1 MGLRSILRSCYRPDG
16 AHGHR
21 LGAGDDA
28 VTRGGR
34 RRRGGRAAEPDSPPV
49 RLSIRFDADAD
60 ETGKDRSHPKQRQ
73 RELVNS
79 SSPQH
84 GEGRRATAYG
94 SASDGPRAQMPVRI
108 HERRPTG
115 QCSAIMDD
123 SQARHPSNTQHAEP
137 MTGTQAPIGTQQ
149 SVMAS
154 SCLWPVNVNTL
165 TNPPPTT
172 GPAPSVQHGNPNSRQ
187 PNNNNVV
194 RTSSTTSSVSPRS
207 SRRGL
212 VPSPLLRRIAGSST
226 PMTRTQVR
234 EVIATIGQL
243 FPHIPYAVC
252 GHSAMMWYGD
262 TPLKRPAHVSLV
274 CPPDSLAPLL
284 RWAVAKGL
292 PLCDRWESN
301 GNDNCNGGTGGGE
314 GVGFCVPTA
323 ADGIPRP
330 VRVRPYDGFFT
341 TLRALPAKDA
351 FGACILTLPCLADAV
366 ATDYVR
372 ALGGGDYRA
381 IVLRAGDV
389 FWLLRKMAALKGGD
403 ERQAL
408 TPERAPMFASAR
420 FLQPFTASH
429 VYSVDL
435 LHRAGL
441 DLSKVPGL
449 ALPSGC
455 GDHRLSV
462 AERGRPSEPEGGSG
476 NKVRILSSRLQQRRR
491 RRRQRR
497 GRGRRAPPA
506 RVVSADLAAGHQ
518 LHHQQRGLPP
528 AFPTKQPIPVR
539 EAASQTIPRHSP
551 QQPGAPCPDP
561 LHDRDGIG
569 AGPRHG
575 SALGQ
580 DEARAPR
587 PNLRLSHVGHFLCAV
602 ARFHL
607 MGEIHSLKRQVL
619 ALEALHGLRSP
630 LSPTTPQRQEVDT
643 VDPAVE
649 HRPINKTP
657 PPISQPIPSQQDQ
670 QHPRTA
676 ANPLSSSPS
685 TSTSTSTSTKRHIHF
700 DALTLSKPILPRRR
714 SCYTKPATSHLRP
727 PHHRGTSTT
736 TATTTQ
742 PSSHT
747 RGGAPAI
754 IPARPTGGMPL
765 SQLGSIRRSRAWP
778 SVKREIIAR
787 KKSPPVSSDDT
798 AASGGTTTTTTSG
811 SDSAAMSS
819 TSGEASSCDSRA
831 TDEGK

>member
-1 MGLRSILRSCYRPDG
+1 
-16 AHGHR
+16 
-21 LGAGDDA
+21 
-28 VTRGGR
+28 
-34 RRRGGRAAEPDSPPV
+34 
-49 RLSIRFDADAD
+49 
-60 ETGKDRSHPKQRQ
+60 
-73 RELVNS
+73 
-79 SSPQH
+79 
-84 GEGRRATAYG
+84 
-94 SASDGPRAQMPVRI
+94 
-108 HERRPTG
+108 
-115 QCSAIMDD
+115 MDD

-408 TPERAPMFASAR
+408 TPERAPVFASAR

-455 GDHRLSV
+455 G
-462 AERGRPSEPEGGSG
+462 
-476 NKVRILSSRLQQRRR
+476 
-491 RRRQRR
+491 
-497 GRGRRAPPA
+497 
-506 RVVSADLAAGHQ
+506 HQ

-551 QQPGAPCPDP
+551 QQPEAPCPDP

-569 AGPRHG
+569 AGPRYG

-587 PNLRLSHVGHFLCAV
+587 ANLRLSHVGHFLCAV

-630 LSPTTPQRQEVDT
+630 FSPTTPRREDVDT
-643 VDPAVE
+643 ADPAVE
-649 HRPINKTP
+649 HRPITKTP
-657 PPISQPIPSQQDQ
+657 PPLSQPIPSQPHH
-670 QHPRTA
+670 QHPPTTN
-676 ANPLSSSPS
+676 NPPSSSPS
-685 TSTSTSTSTKRHIHF
+685 TTSSTKRHIHF

-714 SCYTKPATSHLRP
+714 SCYTKPASSHLRP
-727 PHHRGTSTT
+727 THHRAKST
-736 TATTTQ
+736 ALTTQ
-742 PSSHT
+742 PSSRT
-747 RGGAPAI
+747 RGGAAAI
-754 IPARPTGGMPL
+754 TPARPTGGLPL

-787 KKSPPVSSDDT
+787 KRSPPVSSDDT
-798 AASGGTTTTTTSG
+798 AASGGTTTTTSG
-811 SDSAAMSS
+811 SDSATMSS
-819 TSGEASSCDSRA
+819 SSGEASSCDSRA
-831 TDEGK
+831 TDGGK

>member
-1 MGLRSILRSCYRPDG
+1 
-16 AHGHR
+16 
-21 LGAGDDA
+21 
-28 VTRGGR
+28 
-34 RRRGGRAAEPDSPPV
+34 
-49 RLSIRFDADAD
+49 
-60 ETGKDRSHPKQRQ
+60 
-73 RELVNS
+73 
-79 SSPQH
+79 
-84 GEGRRATAYG
+84 
-94 SASDGPRAQMPVRI
+94 
-108 HERRPTG
+108 
-115 QCSAIMDD
+115 MDD

-212 VPSPLLRRIAGSST
+212 APSPLLRRIAGSST

-301 GNDNCNGGTGGGE
+301 GNDNGNGGTGGGE

-366 ATDYVR
+366 ATDYIR
-372 ALGGGDYRA
+372 ALGGGDYSA

-408 TPERAPMFASAR
+408 TPERAPVFAS
-420 FLQPFTASH
+420 
-429 VYSVDL
+429 
-435 LHRAGL
+435 
-441 DLSKVPGL
+441 
-449 ALPSGC
+449 
-455 GDHRLSV
+455 
-462 AERGRPSEPEGGSG
+462 
-476 NKVRILSSRLQQRRR
+476 
-491 RRRQRR
+491 
-497 GRGRRAPPA
+497 
-506 RVVSADLAAGHQ
+506 HQ
-518 LHHQQRGLPP
+518 LHQQQRGLPP

-539 EAASQTIPRHSP
+539 EASSQTIPRDSP
-551 QQPGAPCPDP
+551 QQPEAPCPDP

-569 AGPRHG
+569 AGPRYG

-670 QHPRTA
+670 QHPPTA
-676 ANPLSSSPS
+676 ANPLSSSP
-685 TSTSTSTSTKRHIHF
+685 STSTSTSTKRHIHF

-714 SCYTKPATSHLRP
+714 SCYTKPASSSHLRP
-727 PHHRGTSTT
+727 PHHPATSTT
-736 TATTTQ
+736 TATTQ
-742 PSSHT
+742 SSGRT
-747 RGGAPAI
+747 RGGAAI
-754 IPARPTGGMPL
+754 MIPARPTGGLPL

-778 SVKREIIAR
+778 SVKREILAR
-787 KKSPPVSSDDT
+787 KRSPPASSDDT
-798 AASGGTTTTTTSG
+798 AASGGTTTTTTTSG
-811 SDSAAMSS
+811 SDSAATSS
-819 TSGEASSCDSRA
+819 SSGEASSCDSRA